1 MRTESRPPLPPATRG
16 PLRPDT
22 RKLLLAGAWILS
34 FGLLCVLSMFLFFGG
49 ASRRGPHTNGGW
61 LMLIFALG
69 ALPIGVLVMFLAI
82 AKVIGDR
89 SR

>member
-1 MRTESRPPLPPATRG
+1 MQTPNRAPLPPATRG

-22 RKLLLAGAWILS
+22 RKLLLAGSWLLC
-34 FGLLCVLSMFLFFGG
+34 FGLLCVGSMFLFFGG
-49 ASRRGPHTNGGW
+49 ATHQGPHSNGGW

-69 ALPIGVLVMFLAI
+69 ALPIGTLVMFLAI